1 MPEAVWTDGLES
13 QERRFDEQLEAW
25 LAYVKK
31 VHADEDLS
39 FLQSL
44 VPTTEQLPRITA
56 VIRELTP
63 DIVAR
68 CTDRRWSDQELQGHI
83 RNVAYFLQR
92 FDEIIR
98 PYQHSETVERPW
110 FLRTDNPIF
119 WRQLEFG
126 KLYRETTTEQRH
138 SFGDQLA
145 ELRQFIA
152 HYLGKPELQYPYVD
166 WLVLDTVTACSL
178 VECMEI
184 LMERKHGIAYQ
195 FCGASP
201 WKLLLFKS
209 VWYPFLLT
217 LTWVAPAVLA
227 WWTAEYS
234 LTWTLVVAGLYYTV
248 NVVFLLIWI
257 ISKVKLALFRRP
269 SFEDILTEQL
279 SAYGALFGPVLHA
292 PTIRA
297 AFERVVAKGGSW
309 NQEALVTLDR
319 VAANPPLVWRND

>member
-39 FLQSL
+39 FLRSL

-56 VIRELTP
+56 VMRELTP

-119 WRQLEFG
+119 WRHLEFG
-126 KLYRETTTEQRH
+126 KTLSGNDNRTAPHFKRSIGRTTPVHCPLSRKARTPVSVCRLAGARYRDRVQPCRVH
-138 SFGDQLA
+138 KDPNGAQAWYRLSV
-145 ELRQFIA
+145 LR
-152 HYLGKPELQYPYVD
+152 GKP
-166 WLVLDTVTACSL
+166 
-178 VECMEI
+178 VEI
-184 LMERKHGIAYQ
+184 IAFQ
-195 FCGASP
+195 DRMASIPFDAQLGGASG
-201 WKLLLFKS
+201 
-209 VWYPFLLT
+209 
-217 LTWVAPAVLA
+217 AR
-227 WWTAEYS
+227 
-234 LTWTLVVAGLYYTV
+234 VVDSA
-248 NVVFLLIWI
+248 
-257 ISKVKLALFRRP
+257 
-269 SFEDILTEQL
+269 ILTNLDIGRRWALLRRQPCL
-279 SAYGALFGPVLHA
+279 PTHMDYRQSQIGAIQKAV
-292 PTIRA
+292 I
-297 AFERVVAKGGSW
+297 
-309 NQEALVTLDR
+309 
-319 VAANPPLVWRND
+319 